1 MTTPAAVTSVVDRM
15 SLVPAKSDVA
25 LVLRHAERQEIPLG
39 TFGEEVPLTS
49 AGITSAEELGAM
61 LSEKRPEASI
71 LASTVPRCVETG
83 EAILRGGCWGGEV
96 APDWRLGA
104 PGPFVVEPEVS
115 GPLFL
120 EIGISEIV
128 RRQLS
133 DDVPPPGMRTT
144 TEGIGLLLALTS
156 NDLGWRGRLNVYVTH
171 DSILAV
177 LAAHLFRLTVDAI
190 GWPDYL
196 DGLLMWRSN
205 ERLHFTWRGLE
216 QCSQPVGR

>member
-1 MTTPAAVTSVVDRM
+1 MRLPSAASSVVDRM
-15 SLVPAKSDVA
+15 SMVPAKSDVA
-25 LVLRHAERQEIPLG
+25 LVLRHAEREEIPLG
-39 TFGEEVPLTS
+39 TFGEEAPLTS
-49 AGITSAEELGAM
+49 AGITSAEKLGAM

-83 EAILRGGCWGGEV
+83 EAILRGGRWGGEV

-104 PGPFVVEPEVS
+104 PGPFVVEPEIS
-115 GPLFL
+115 GPIFL
-120 EIGISEIV
+120 EIGILEIV

-133 DDVPPPGMRTT
+133 DDGPLPGMRTT
-144 TEGIGLLLALTS
+144 AEGIGLLLALTS
-156 NDLGWRGRLNVYVTH
+156 NDLGERGRLSVCVTH

-177 LAAHLFRLTVDAI
+177 LVAHLFRLTVDEI

-196 DGLLMWRSN
+196 DGLLMWRSD

-216 QCSQPVGR
+216 ECSHPIGR